1 MKKDLKKK
9 KSYSIIRKLRKEGK
23 LPEEMEIFVSNLS
36 LEDLIALKLEIAS
49 KPISGKLYGIPIWK
63 SIPFIV
69 RDAVL
74 KTAVS
79 VCKTKV
85 DAANLLG
92 MDVDKMNNLLKKYN
106 TISFFE
112 ESS

>member
-1 MKKDLKKK
+1 MKKDPKKK

-74 KTAVS
+74 KTAIS
-79 VCKTKV
+79 VCRTKV

-106 TISFFE
+106 TIDFFE
-112 ESS
+112 ETD

>member
-1 MKKDLKKK
+1 MKKHPKKK

-74 KTAVS
+74 KTAIS
-79 VCKTKV
+79 VCRTKV

-106 TISFFE
+106 TIDFYE
-112 ESS
+112 ETD

>member
-1 MKKDLKKK
+1 MKNHPKNK

-36 LEDLIALKLEIAS
+36 MEDLIALKLEIAS
-49 KPISGKLYGIPIWK
+49 KPIGGKLYGIPIWK

-74 KTAVS
+74 KTAIS
-79 VCKTKV
+79 VCRTKV
-85 DAANLLG
+85 DAANLIG
-92 MDVDKMNNLLKKYN
+92 MDVDKMDNLLKKYN
-106 TISFFE
+106 TIDFFE
-112 ESS
+112 ETD